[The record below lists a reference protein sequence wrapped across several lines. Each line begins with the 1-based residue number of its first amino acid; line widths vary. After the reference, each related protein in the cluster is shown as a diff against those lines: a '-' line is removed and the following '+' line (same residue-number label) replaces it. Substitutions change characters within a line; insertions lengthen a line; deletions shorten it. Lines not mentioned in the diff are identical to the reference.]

1 MPNEQ
6 TSVPLFTA
14 GEVLTAANMNISA
27 GTGVPVFATT
37 ITRDAGFGGA
47 GEKVL
52 AEGQL
57 CYLSSTNV
65 VQYYDG
71 AAWATVGP
79 STTSGLVY
87 ITGASFTTAATVSF
101 ASGIFTSTYKNY
113 LVQLDITATSADQV
127 LSLRVNNAGTPRT
140 AANYYGAKQDVTSGA
155 TVAATGTSAGTSFN
169 FGGVRNAFPNSGFT
183 ISVYNPTDAAKST
196 TLAYYGIGANNSGG
210 LIAYIT
216 GGALYDANEAND
228 GLTFFV
234 AGTITGFYR
243 VYGLSES

>member
-27 GTGVPVFATT
+27 GTGVPVFTNTT
-37 ITRDAGFGGA
+37 TRDAAFGGA

-79 STTSGLVY
+79 ASAGGLVRIGSTAMSGSSTN
-87 ITGASFTTAATVSF
+87 ITNVFST
-101 ASGIFTSTYKNY
+101 TYKNY
-113 LVQLDITATSADQV
+113 RIVVDNAVGTARGFYAFRIGANVSTGIYYQSGIARISSGTTATANGNGSTSIP
-127 LSLRVNNAGTPRT
+127 LGNFENATSSNIR
-140 AANYYGAKQDVTSGA
+140 AA
-155 TVAATGTSAGTSFN
+155 
-169 FGGVRNAFPNSGFT
+169 GFT
-183 ISVYNPTDAAKST
+183 IEIQNPFEALTTTMQALFGGGSITDSWAG
-196 TLAYYGIGANNSGG
+196 LAGG
-210 LIAYIT
+210 LI
-216 GGALYDANEAND
+216 ND
-228 GLTFFV
+228 T
-234 AGTITGFYR
+234 TSYTGFTLFPESGNMTGNVT
-243 VYGLSES
+243 VYGYANS